1 MKEYTPLNISDFDSH
16 KVPGNPN
23 NIKLTKYLYYSQ
35 NGTKYIQVFTQTQS
49 YHYFPKNQKLVALF
63 DMDSKVFIT
72 AEHLYPLD
80 DKPTDDQSYLMCPLT
95 DAIFVKHDFNVS
107 KYSLEQLTDNNQVQ
121 NLVLKST
128 AFFNDLNYPL
138 SGAHGDSLYFGD

>member
-1 MKEYTPLNISDFDSH
+1 
-16 KVPGNPN
+16 
-23 NIKLTKYLYYSQ
+23 
-35 NGTKYIQVFTQTQS
+35 
-49 YHYFPKNQKLVALF
+49 
-63 DMDSKVFIT
+63 MDSKVFIS
-72 AEHLYPLD
+72 AEHLYALD
-80 DKPTDDQSYLMCPLT
+80 DKPTDDQSFLMCPLT

-138 SGAHGDSLYFGD
+138 SGAHGDSLCFGN